1 MSPSEPPNAP
11 VAAPSAPSASTP
23 GGAGADA
30 RAPLLERLAEGRPTN
45 FPSVVEW
52 LKVGIFR
59 NMRGVMT
66 ALIAAW
72 FNLPVAV
79 AMAVGFAVISGLFG
93 QFGAAVGIHS
103 LSEKAADVP
112 VVGEALASLVS
123 RSGGVLVPLLAVFVG
138 AVVGFVMGV
147 LMVFVSL
154 FHEGALEGISAIV
167 GTVVGGLLVGLL
179 YTVYRVVCERWLLR
193 ITGARR
199 LSRREAELL
208 LPIVRECAARLGL
221 TNHPPVLIDDTRE
234 ANALAYTRHIVIN
247 QGLLEEFNY
256 DREAIAAVVSH
267 ELVHWRNGDPISA
280 VFVRGVALPLYLVQA
295 FAGWLLQQAG
305 SSVVLRFLAWAVFW
319 PVFITVKYVVMPMQA
334 ADARQAEYRAD
345 QGAVLVGHRVGMR
358 RVLNRFRQSFESGR
372 NGWVAAVC
380 ATHPPNELR
389 LERLEEPGGH
399 YPLPDEE
406 APPLP
411 IPVVLGGRD

>member
-1 MSPSEPPNAP
+1 
-11 VAAPSAPSASTP
+11 V
-23 GGAGADA
+23 GADA

-45 FPSVVEW
+45 FPSVAGW

-72 FNLPVAV
+72 LNLPLAV
-79 AMAVGFAVISGLFG
+79 ALAVVNAVLSGVFGLVGALIGFESMREAVAEI
-93 QFGAAVGIHS
+93 
-103 LSEKAADVP
+103 P
-112 VVGEALASLVS
+112 VVGEALANLLTG
-123 RSGGVLVPLLAVFVG
+123 SGGVLLPLLAVFVF
-138 AVVGFVMGV
+138 AVLGFVLAG
-147 LMVFVSL
+147 LWVFVAP
-154 FHEGALEGISAIV
+154 FQEGTLEGISTLV
-167 GTVVGGLLVGLL
+167 GAVVGGLLVGLL

-280 VFVRGVALPLYLVQA
+280 VFVRGVALPLYLPQA
-295 FAGWLLQQAG
+295 GAGWLLQRAG
-305 SSVVLRFLAWAVFW
+305 SSVVLRFLVWAVFW
-319 PVFITVKYVVMPMQA
+319 PVFITVKYVVLPMQA

-358 RVLNRFRQSFESGR
+358 RVLNRFRQFESGR

>member
-1 MSPSEPPNAP
+1 
-11 VAAPSAPSASTP
+11 V
-23 GGAGADA
+23 GADA

-45 FPSVVEW
+45 FPSVAGW

-72 FNLPVAV
+72 LNLPLAV
-79 AMAVGFAVISGLFG
+79 ALAVVNAVLSGVFGLVGAVIGFESMRE
-93 QFGAAVGIHS
+93 AVAEI
-103 LSEKAADVP
+103 P
-112 VVGEALASLVS
+112 VVGEALANLLTG
-123 RSGGVLVPLLAVFVG
+123 SGGVLLPLLAVFVF
-138 AVVGFVMGV
+138 AVLGFVLAG
-147 LMVFVSL
+147 LWVFVAP
-154 FHEGALEGISAIV
+154 FQEGTLEGISTLV
-167 GTVVGGLLVGLL
+167 GAVVGGLLVGLL

-280 VFVRGVALPLYLVQA
+280 VFVRGVALPLYLPQA
-295 FAGWLLQQAG
+295 GAGWLLQRAG
-305 SSVVLRFLAWAVFW
+305 SSVVLRFLVWAVFW
-319 PVFITVKYVVMPMQA
+319 PVFITVKYVVLPMQA

-358 RVLNRFRQSFESGR
+358 RVLNRFRQFESGR

>member
-11 VAAPSAPSASTP
+11 VPAPSVPSASTSD
-23 GGAGADA
+23 GVGADA

-45 FPSVVEW
+45 FPSVAGW

-72 FNLPVAV
+72 LNLPLAV
-79 AMAVGFAVISGLFG
+79 ALAVVNAVLSGVFGLVGAVIGFESMRE
-93 QFGAAVGIHS
+93 AVAEI
-103 LSEKAADVP
+103 P
-112 VVGEALASLVS
+112 VVGEALANLLTG
-123 RSGGVLVPLLAVFVG
+123 SGGVLLPLLAVFVF
-138 AVVGFVMGV
+138 AVLGFVLAG
-147 LMVFVSL
+147 LWVFVAP
-154 FHEGALEGISAIV
+154 FQEGTLEGISTLV
-167 GTVVGGLLVGLL
+167 GAVVGGLLVGLL

-280 VFVRGVALPLYLVQA
+280 VFVRGVALPLYLPQA
-295 FAGWLLQQAG
+295 GAGWLLQRAG
-305 SSVVLRFLAWAVFW
+305 SSVVLRFLVWAVFW
-319 PVFITVKYVVMPMQA
+319 PVFITVKYVVLPMQA

-358 RVLNRFRQSFESGR
+358 RVLNRFRQFESGR